1 MSLAQVKY
9 TIAVASG
16 KGGVGKS
23 TVAVNLALALTQLG
37 LRVGI
42 MDADIYGPSLPTAL
56 GVDLPSAR
64 ACAEQKLPYD
74 LLGLRTMSIGYLV
87 DPRTPMVWRGPMAT
101 GALQQLLL
109 QTAWGALD
117 VLIIDMPPGT
127 GDIQLT
133 LCQKVALSGAV
144 IVTTP
149 QDLALMDARKGIEM
163 FAKVAVPTLG
173 IIENM
178 AWHTCTQCGF
188 HSAIFGEGGGQQLAA
203 EYHTQMLGQIPL
215 DIGIRQAMDQGLPS
229 VAAEPDAVIAQAY
242 RMIAENVLRIV
253 SAQQQQVLPEI
264 KITKQ

>member
-56 GVDLPSAR
+56 GVDLTAAR
-64 ACAEQKLPYD
+64 IKAEQKTPYD
-74 LLGLRTMSIGYLV
+74 VHGLRTMSIGYLV

-109 QTAWGALD
+109 QTVWGELDAL
-117 VLIIDMPPGT
+117 LIDMPPGT

-178 AWHTCTQCGF
+178 AWHTCPQCGF
-188 HSAIFGEGGGQQLAA
+188 HSAIFGEGGGLQLAS
-203 EYHTQMLGQIPL
+203 EYHTSMLGQIPL
-215 DIGIRQAMDQGLPS
+215 DMGIRLAMDQGLPS
-229 VAAEPDAVIAQAY
+229 VIAEPDAVIAQAY
-242 RMIAENVLRIV
+242 RMIAENMLSAV
-253 SAQQQQVLPEI
+253 SAQQPQALPEI
-264 KITKQ
+264 SISPL

>member
-23 TVAVNLALALTQLG
+23 TVAVNLALALSQLG
-37 LRVGI
+37 LSAGI

-56 GVDLPSAR
+56 GVDLAAAR
-64 ACAEQKLPYD
+64 AQAEQKTPYD
-74 LLGLRTMSIGYLV
+74 VQGLRTMSIGYLV

-109 QTAWGALD
+109 QTAWGVLD

-178 AWHTCTQCGF
+178 AWHTCSQCGF
-188 HSAIFGEGGGQQLAA
+188 HSAIFGEGGGLQLATD
-203 EYHTQMLGQIPL
+203 YHTQMLGQIPL
-215 DIGIRQAMDQGLPS
+215 EMSIRLAMDQGRPS
-229 VAAEPDAVIAQAY
+229 VVAQPDGVIAQAY
-242 RMIAENVLRIV
+242 RMIAENVLSIV
-253 SAQQQQVLPEI
+253 SAQQQQVMPEI
-264 KITKQ
+264 RITPD

>member
-37 LRVGI
+37 LSVGI

-56 GVDLPSAR
+56 GVDLAAAR
-64 ACAEQKLPYD
+64 TNAEQKAPYD
-74 LLGLRTMSIGYLV
+74 VQGLRSMSIGYLV

-178 AWHTCTQCGF
+178 AWHTCSQCGF
-188 HSAIFGEGGGQQLAA
+188 HSAIFGEGGGLQLATD
-203 EYHTQMLGQIPL
+203 YHTQMLGQIPL
-215 DIGIRQAMDQGLPS
+215 DMGIRLGMDQGRPS
-229 VAAEPDAVIAQAY
+229 VVAEPDGVIAQAY
-242 RMIAENVLRIV
+242 RMIAENVLSAV
-253 SAQQQQVLPEI
+253 SAQQPQVMPEI
-264 KITKQ
+264 IVSPA

>member
-1 MSLAQVKY
+1 MSLDQVQY

-23 TVAVNLALALTQLG
+23 TVAVNLALALVQLG

-56 GVDLPSAR
+56 GVDLAQAK

-74 LLGLRTMSIGYLV
+74 VLGLRTMSIGYLV

-101 GALQQLLL
+101 GALQQLLM
-109 QTAWGALD
+109 QTSWGPLD

-149 QDLALMDARKGIEM
+149 QDLALIDARKGIEM

-178 AWHTCTQCGF
+178 AWHTCPQCGF
-188 HSAIFGEGGGQQLAA
+188 HSAIFGEGGGLQLAD
-203 EYHTQMLGQIPL
+203 EYHTNMLGQIPL
-215 DIGIRQAMDQGLPS
+215 DMSIRQAMDKGLPT
-229 VAAEPDAVIAQAY
+229 VAEAPDSPIAQAY
-242 RMIAENVLRIV
+242 RMIAENVLAIV
-253 SAQQQQVLPEI
+253 SAQPQQVLPEI
-264 KITKQ
+264 KIVD